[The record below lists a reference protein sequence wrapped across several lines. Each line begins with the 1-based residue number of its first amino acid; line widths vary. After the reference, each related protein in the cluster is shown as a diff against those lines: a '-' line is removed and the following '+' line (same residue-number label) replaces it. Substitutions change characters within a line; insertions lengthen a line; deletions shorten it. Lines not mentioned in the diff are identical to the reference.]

1 MTFFTRL
8 ALVLTILLG
17 AMSSIGAAFAGGPEP
32 NAIGFQP
39 PATLTMERIAEF
51 HNILLWLITVITVFV
66 MVLMIYVMVRFR
78 EKANPNPSKTAHN
91 TVIEVAWTVIPIVI
105 LLVIAI
111 PSMKLLYFQDRAP
124 EEEVEMTIKAIGK
137 QWYWT
142 YEYPDHGN
150 FTFDA
155 TMTAKAD
162 IPEGLEHRYLLE
174 TDVEVV
180 LPVETTIRILVT
192 AGDVLHNFAVPA
204 FGVKLDGVPG
214 RINETWMKVPAEFA
228 GEIFYG
234 QCSELCGVGHS
245 FMPIKVRMV
254 SKEEYAEW
262 VAWAQNEYARLDSPE
277 NRVSVANAA
286 AAAQ

>member
-8 ALVLTILLG
+8 ALMPTILLG

-124 EEEVEMTIKAIGK
+124 EEKVEMTIKAIGK

>member
-78 EKANPNPSKTAHN
+78 EKANPNPSKTTHN
-91 TVIEVAWTVIPIVI
+91 TLIEVAWTVVPVVI
-105 LLVIAI
+105 LLALAI
-111 PSMKLLYFQDRAP
+111 PSLKLLYFQDRAP
-124 EEEVEMTIKAIGK
+124 AEDVEMTIKAIGK

-286 AAAQ
+286 VAAQ

>member
-8 ALVLTILLG
+8 ALLPIIFLG

-39 PATLTMERIAEF
+39 PATPTMERIAEF
-51 HNILLWLITVITVFV
+51 PDILLWLITAISIFV
-66 MVLMIYVMVRFR
+66 LALMIYVMIRFR
-78 EKANPNPSKTAHN
+78 EKANPTPSKTTHN
-91 TVIEVAWTVIPIVI
+91 TLIEVLWTVVPIVI
-105 LLVIAI
+105 LVVIAV

-155 TMTAKAD
+155 YMTAKED

-174 TDVEVV
+174 TDTEVV
-180 LPVETTIRILVT
+180 LPVDTTIRLLIT
-192 AGDVLHNFAVPA
+192 GGDVIHNFAVPA

-214 RINETWMKVPAEFA
+214 RINETWMRVPAEFA
-228 GEIFYG
+228 GEVFYG
-234 QCSELCGVGHS
+234 QCSELCGIRHS

-254 SKEEYAEW
+254 SKDEYAEW
-262 VAWAQNEYARLDSPE
+262 VKWAQEEYASLDSPE
-277 NRVSVANAA
+277 NRVTVANAT